1 MNMGPS
7 VSWLQVQLSR
17 CVSKHR
23 LEGVGV
29 GELHV
34 VVRAACGEGGSRKD
48 AGSYRFKVHLDSLSS
63 LEANAPRADTQQSTR
78 KRAER
83 LEAACAARAL
93 LTLPNASSPK
103 RLHTYIPMGE

>member
-23 LEGVGV
+23 LEGVV
-29 GELHV
+29 AGELHV

-48 AGSYRFKVHLDSLSS
+48 AGSFKVHLDSLSS
-63 LEANAPRADTQQSTR
+63 LECYAPRADTQQSTR
-78 KRAER
+78 RRAER
-83 LEAACAARAL
+83 LEPLAPRVLC
-93 LTLPNASSPK
+93 
-103 RLHTYIPMGE
+103 